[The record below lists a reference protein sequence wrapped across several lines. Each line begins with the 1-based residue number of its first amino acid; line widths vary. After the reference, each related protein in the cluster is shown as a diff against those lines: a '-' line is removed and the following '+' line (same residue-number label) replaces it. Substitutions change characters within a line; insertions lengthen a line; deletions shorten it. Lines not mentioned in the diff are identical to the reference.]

1 MFSDQ
6 QQSALQVR
14 ENIYLNRE
22 KQVRIQKKL
31 TESGDLCWHL
41 HIVPRIHLINDYF
54 FLLLIII
61 FIFACWMRLKNHI
74 NTINQIVCFSF
85 KASFEF

>member
-22 KQVRIQKKL
+22 KQVRIQKK
-31 TESGDLCWHL
+31 
-41 HIVPRIHLINDYF
+41 VNRIWRFVLAFTH
-54 FLLLIII
+54 
-61 FIFACWMRLKNHI
+61 RTKN
-74 NTINQIVCFSF
+74 TLNQ
-85 KASFEF
+85 